1 MVEETDFADPFPA
14 GLLHIVAE
22 LVWNPVK
29 AEPAVKAPESAVAEP
44 TLIVGVC
51 PVLVVVT
58 PSKPHPAS
66 TVLAA
71 NVLRRLGLNIN
82 AAHRATKNMTI
93 VKGTKRDLD
102 ADRGVD
108 LDLDIPLKRAIA
120 VILVRVVVG
129 RHRRRVG
136 SKLFSFRSRT

>member
-1 MVEETDFADPFPA
+1 MVEETDFNDPFPV
-14 GLLHIVAE
+14 GLLHAVDA

-44 TLIVGVC
+44 ALIIGVW
-51 PVLVVVT
+51 PVFVVVT

-66 TVLAA
+66 MVLAA

-82 AAHRATKNMTI
+82 AAHKATKNMTI

-108 LDLDIPLKRAIA
+108 LDIDIPLKSAIA
-120 VILVRVVVG
+120 IILVHVVIG
-129 RHRRRVG
+129 RHRRKVG
-136 SKLFSFRSRT
+136 SKAGSFRLRT